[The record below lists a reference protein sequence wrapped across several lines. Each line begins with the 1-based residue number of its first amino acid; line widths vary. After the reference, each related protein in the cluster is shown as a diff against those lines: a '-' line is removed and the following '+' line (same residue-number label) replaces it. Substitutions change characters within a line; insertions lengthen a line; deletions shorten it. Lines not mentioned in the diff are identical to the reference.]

1 MLIASRVSAFLF
13 RHAAIPQ
20 EYSEQAGGGSK
31 GPGSHIKHKAM
42 KKLVALVDR
51 SLDLFEGSLADDVF
65 EGLISHVGTKNGMG
79 AGEGKSLHMLAWLG
93 IMTCLD

>member
-1 MLIASRVSAFLF
+1 MLINFNLLAFLF
-13 RHAAIPQ
+13 RRATIPQ
-20 EYSEQAGGGSK
+20 EYSEQAGSK

-65 EGLISHVGTKNGMG
+65 EGLISQVGMEN
-79 AGEGKSLHMLAWLG
+79 GEGVWELFLTKFF
-93 IMTCLD
+93 

>member
-1 MLIASRVSAFLF
+1 MA
-13 RHAAIPQ
+13 AAIVPQ
-20 EYSEQAGGGSK
+20 EYSEQAGGNK

-65 EGLISHVGTKNGMG
+65 EGLISQVGTING
-79 AGEGKSLHMLAWLG
+79 
-93 IMTCLD
+93 

>member
-1 MLIASRVSAFLF
+1 MSLSPCWPS
-13 RHAAIPQ
+13 PQ

-65 EGLISHVGTKNGMG
+65 EGLISQVGMKNGDDVW
-79 AGEGKSLHMLAWLG
+79 ELRFFFKSF
-93 IMTCLD
+93 